1 MIQRIQTL
9 YLAAGAALLVLFVA
23 IQSQWVALFDGD
35 TAILGTVLMV
45 IAVVAAVLALVAI
58 GLYKNRALQRRVI
71 SWAQWADLLVVAG
84 FLAGALLALQA
95 GGDLPSGVALAAI
108 APVVGYVLLRMA
120 RAGVDRDIA
129 TVRSMDRIR

>member
-9 YLAAGAALLVLFVA
+9 YLVAGAALLAVFVG
-23 IQSQWVALFDGD
+23 IQSRWAELFEGD
-35 TAILGTVLMV
+35 YAVLGTVVMIL
-45 IAVVAAVLALVAI
+45 AAVAAVLALVAV

-71 SWAQWADLLVVAG
+71 SWATWIDALVVAG
-84 FLAGALLALQA
+84 FLAGVLMLVQRGEAIPSNVALL
-95 GGDLPSGVALAAI
+95 SI
-108 APVVGYVLLRMA
+108 APIVGYVLLRLA